1 MEPSAYLSTLIGTGE
16 DAMSNLWEF
25 SMTDSN
31 LIKHHARV
39 TGVTIPL
46 QDRKIIEVPY
56 MNTKVYKKTP
66 FVDLDKKFSFNI
78 RIDRDYE
85 VYKALLTSLNAK
97 TFDMVN
103 KSETTFTAVLN
114 CTDVN
119 GGVLYNVTFK
129 KCSVVSMGKSLQYSY
144 DSSRPIVIPVTV
156 IYESKEEDDNKVI
169 GVKTSDSTTKGLS
182 EEATQKANEARWWV
196 NTASQTL
203 NEAKANVSSAS
214 EIAMKARADYQSR
227 S

>member
-25 SMTDSN
+25 SMTDST
-31 LIKHHARV
+31 LTKYHARV

-78 RIDRDYE
+78 RIDSDYE
-85 VYKALLTSLNAK
+85 VYKALLKSLNAK
-97 TFDMVN
+97 TFDTVN
-103 KSETTFTAVLN
+103 KTETTFTAVLN

-119 GGVLYNVTFK
+119 GKVLYNVTFK
-129 KCSVVSMGKSLQYSY
+129 QCSVVSMGKSLQYSY

-156 IYESKEEDDNKVI
+156 IYESKEEDDNKV
-169 GVKTSDSTTKGLS
+169 GGAKTSGSAPSTDTEDYSNK
-182 EEATQKANEARWWV
+182 ATQVANDARWWV
-196 NTASQTL
+196 N
-203 NEAKANVSSAS
+203 K
-214 EIAMKARADYQSR
+214 
-227 S
+227 